1 MSENQKNIESN
12 LIIENLLDETKNSIL
27 YTCFESNEINKKYI
41 LKTFN
46 KKKKS
51 TMKIFLMF

>member
-46 KKKKS
+46 KKKNQQRK
-51 TMKIFLMF
+51 FF